1 MPNEIALKRWWIYQ
15 RERFPVIANGL
26 LIAVFSGSAVSYSGL
41 LRANVS
47 PSVSSLLVA
56 FVSVFCGFLQ
66 LRIADEF
73 KDYAEDVQYRPYRP
87 VPRGIVSLRELG
99 LLGVGTAVLQLILA
113 LWTAPM
119 LGLLLGL
126 VWLYFGLM
134 CQEFFVRTWLK
145 AHPLVYMGTHM
156 IILPLISFYAMACDG
171 MAAGA
176 VSVGGAGWFLATS
189 FFNGVVIEI
198 GRKLRAP
205 QDEELGVET
214 YSSLWGPRRAVIGW
228 LLAVAAVG
236 ITALLAADRIHAVG
250 IVTPT
255 TAVLMLAAMVIA
267 GRFWRRPTTSRS
279 RLINHMSGLWT
290 LGIYLSLGILPL
302 LQG

>member
-1 MPNEIALKRWWIYQ
+1 MQNAIALKRWWIYQ

-41 LRANVS
+41 LRADVS

-56 FVSVFCGFLQ
+56 FVSVFCCFLQ

-156 IILPLISFYAMACDG
+156 MILPLISFYAMACDG

-176 VSVGGAGWFLATS
+176 VSLGDAGWFLATS

-214 YSSLWGPRRAVIGW
+214 YSHLWGPRRAVIGW
-228 LLAVAAVG
+228 LLAVAAG
-236 ITALLAADRIHAVG
+236 GTTALLAADRIHAVG
-250 IVTPT
+250 IVTPI
-255 TAVLMLAAMVIA
+255 TAVLMLAAMTIA
-267 GRFWRRPTTSRS
+267 GRFWRRPTTLRS

-290 LGIYLSLGILPL
+290 LGIYLSLDILPL